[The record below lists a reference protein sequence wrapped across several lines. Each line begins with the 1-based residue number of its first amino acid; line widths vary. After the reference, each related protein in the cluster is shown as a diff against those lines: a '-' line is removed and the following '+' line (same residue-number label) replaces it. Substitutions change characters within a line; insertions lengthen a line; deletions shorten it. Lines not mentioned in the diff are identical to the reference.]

1 MHEQTLARLGAE
13 ALGTGI
19 ADDVHPGDGVP
30 GEPEAASGAQSGRP
44 DDLHLDE
51 LVVPPADAVDGLGA
65 QPDLGPE
72 LSDGEFSLLGDRD
85 APAARGPAAR
95 AASVSTPDPVSGG
108 AVAGEAA
115 PWGVALHC
123 ELADGLPALP
133 GPGGGGVALV
143 LVRLFGEP
151 IGLLTLGAPRR
162 GLTPAELGRAITEA
176 LTSELRPRFEDCGL
190 EWTGELPVDGLQPPR
205 TPRFVAGR
213 ERVLAEGPE
222 ITVAVCTRDRTDGV
236 ERVIASL
243 REQHYPRLRILIV
256 DNAPS
261 DDGTERVV
269 RRLQHEID
277 IDYVREDR
285 PGLSWARN
293 RAIEDSRSE
302 IIAWADDDEVCDPW
316 WATEI
321 ARGFVEVPEAGA
333 VTGMVAPA
341 ELHTR
346 NQMWFEQYSGVGRGR
361 GFRRAVFSP
370 ATAAQQSPLYPLP
383 PWGAG
388 ANMAFRRSAIE
399 AIGRFDPA
407 LGTGTRTL
415 AGEDTA
421 ALSALLY
428 TGGTVVYQPSA
439 IVFHRHRRDYAAL
452 ERVMLGYGR
461 GLSAYYASMV
471 ARHPR
476 CLPELVRLSRR
487 AVRDQLS
494 SRGGRLTTLAGFP
507 PELLRLNRRGLLQ
520 GAFLYPGAALRARRL
535 AGAPAGGSPR

>member
-1 MHEQTLARLGAE
+1 MREQTLARLGAE
-13 ALGTGI
+13 APGTGI
-19 ADDVHPGDGVP
+19 VDDIHPGDGVQ
-30 GEPEAASGAQSGRP
+30 GEPEAAPGGQPGRP
-44 DDLHLDE
+44 DDLHLGE
-51 LVVPPADAVDGLGA
+51 LVIPPADAVDGLGS

-85 APAARGPAAR
+85 APAEEGPAAR
-95 AASVSTPDPVSGG
+95 AASVSTPDPVSAR
-108 AVAGEAA
+108 AVAGETA
-115 PWGVALHC
+115 PWGIALEC

-151 IGLLTLGAPRR
+151 IGLLNLAQPRR
-162 GLTPAELGRAITEA
+162 GLTPAELGRAIAEA
-176 LTSELRPRFEDCGL
+176 LAAELRPRFEDCGL
-190 EWTGELPVDGLQPPR
+190 DWTGELPADGLQPPR
-205 TPRFVAGR
+205 TPSFVAGR
-213 ERVLAEGPE
+213 ERVLADGPE

-236 ERVIASL
+236 ERLIASL
-243 REQHYPRLRILIV
+243 REQHYPRLRVLVV

-261 DDGTERVV
+261 DDGTERLV
-269 RRLQHEID
+269 RRLQREID

-293 RAIEDSRSE
+293 RAIEESRSE

-361 GFRRAVFSP
+361 GFARAVFSP

-421 ALSALLY
+421 ALSSLLY

-476 CLPELVRLSRR
+476 CLTELVRLSRR
-487 AVRDQLS
+487 AVRDQVS
-494 SRGGRLTTLAGFP
+494 SRGGRLTTLTGFP

-535 AGAPAGGSPR
+535 ADAPAGGGRR